1 MANASTHYDTLC
13 VAPTATPEELKTAWR
28 RLVRAFHP
36 DTAGDAG
43 IVMTQ
48 ELNAAYTVVG
58 NPTSRWTYDRDL
70 LADAEPTPE
79 PTYEPTDVPVYQAP
93 TQTRPTAPTAP
104 ATPAAPKVPPA
115 VWDAERYA
123 FVRKVSLI
131 SWAVIFVGLVVAAI
145 ALNSTMSSF
154 WLAPIG
160 FVAVLTAA
168 RRELKLWR
176 AAILGLAILAGPLG
190 AIGVFGFSSW
200 AGNAGAVP
208 MIAQALVAG
217 AAFVAHNV
225 AAPLRSLRAV
235 KPRS

>member
-1 MANASTHYDTLC
+1 MANANHYDTLC

-36 DTAGDAG
+36 DQAGDAG

-48 ELNAAYTVVG
+48 RLNAAYTVVG
-58 NPTSRWTYDRDL
+58 NPTSRRAYDRDL

-79 PTYEPTDVPVYQAP
+79 PTYVPTPEPTYQAP
-93 TQTRPTAPTAP
+93 TQERPTGPTAP
-104 ATPAAPKVPPA
+104 AAPTGSPA

-131 SWAVIFVGLVVAAI
+131 SWGIIFVGLVVAAI

-160 FVAVLTAA
+160 FAAVLTAA

-176 AAILGLAILAGPLG
+176 AAVLGLAILAGPLG

-200 AGNAGAVP
+200 AGNAGPVP
-208 MIAQALVAG
+208 MVAQALVAV
-217 AAFVAHNV
+217 AAFGAHNV
-225 AAPLRSLRAV
+225 AAPLRSLRAL
-235 KPRS
+235 KPRA

>member
-1 MANASTHYDTLC
+1 MANANHYDTLC
-13 VAPTATPEELKTAWR
+13 VEPTATPEEIKVSWR
-28 RLVRAFHP
+28 RLMKNFHP

-48 ELNAAYTVVG
+48 RLNAAYTVVG
-58 NPTSRWTYDRDL
+58 NPTSRRAYDRDL

-79 PTYEPTDVPVYQAP
+79 PTYVPTPEPTYQAP
-93 TQTRPTAPTAP
+93 TQTRPTGPTAPAAPTAP
-104 ATPAAPKVPPA
+104 TGSPA

-131 SWAVIFVGLVVAAI
+131 SWGIIFVGLVVAAI

-160 FVAVLTAA
+160 FAAVLTAA

-176 AAILGLAILAGPLG
+176 TAILGLAILAGPLG

-200 AGNAGAVP
+200 ATNAGPIP
-208 MIAQALVAG
+208 MISQALIAA
-217 AAFVAHNV
+217 AAFGAHNV
-225 AAPLRSLRAV
+225 AAPLRSLRTV
-235 KPRS
+235 KPRA